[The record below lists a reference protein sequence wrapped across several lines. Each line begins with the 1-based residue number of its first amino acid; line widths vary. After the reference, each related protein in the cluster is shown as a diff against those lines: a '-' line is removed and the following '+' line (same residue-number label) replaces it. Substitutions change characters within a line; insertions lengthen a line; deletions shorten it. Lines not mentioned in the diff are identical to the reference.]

1 MKQINKI
8 NKIKNDSI
16 CKVETISEEENLNF
30 IKKNLEDKK
39 NIPIKDQRLIFNFK
53 NSN

>member
-1 MKQINKI
+1 MKQI

-16 CKVETISEEENLNF
+16 CKVETITEEENLNF
-30 IKKNLEDKK
+30 IKKKLEDKK
-39 NIPIKDQRLIFNFK
+39 NTPIKHQRLIFNFK

>member
-16 CKVETISEEENLNF
+16 CKVETITEEENLNF
-30 IKKNLEDKK
+30 IKKKIEDKK
-39 NIPIKDQRLIFNFK
+39 KYPH
-53 NSN
+53 